1 MVDEQL
7 YPSEAVLAPEREE
20 PRYLRRQKPVE
31 IRRRRFSREA
41 RRVYLRRTL
50 FALAW
55 VAAAGAVYL
64 GVDFLLHAPQMAL
77 TSPAQVVITGNR
89 YVSRATILEKFYP
102 DRYRSVLRVPLAERR
117 AAVEA
122 IPWVERATVRRV
134 LPNRIEVELVERT
147 PVAFLRLG
155 PTLALVDAY
164 GVILDPPVEG
174 NADFRFPVV
183 SGLHASMAASERQ
196 RRMQLYVQFLTQ
208 IEAVRTGASQYV
220 SEVDL
225 AEASNLKAV
234 LVELPELGRSSGQS
248 ASVLVHFGDRDFA
261 RRFALFL
268 ENIGQWQAT
277 AGRIEA
283 VDLRFERQVV
293 VNPEERP

>member
-7 YPSEAVLAPEREE
+7 YPSDAVLAPEREE
-20 PRYLRRQKPVE
+20 PRYLRRQRPVE

-50 FALAW
+50 LALAG
-55 VAAAGAVYL
+55 VAATGAGYL
-64 GVDFLLHAPQMAL
+64 GVEFLLHAPQMAL
-77 TSPAQVVITGNR
+77 ASPAQVVVTGNR

-102 DRYRSVLRVPLAERR
+102 DRYRSVLQVPLAERR

-155 PTLALVDAY
+155 PTLALVDAH

-174 NADFRFPVV
+174 GADFRFPVV
-183 SGLHASMAASERQ
+183 SGLHAGMVASERQ
-196 RRMQLYVQFLTQ
+196 RRMQLYVQFLAQ
-208 IEAVRTGASQYV
+208 IEAVRAGASQYV

-234 LVELPELGRSSGQS
+234 LVELPELGRGAGQS

-261 RRFALFL
+261 RRFSLFL
-268 ENIGQWQAT
+268 ENIGQWRAT
-277 AGRIEA
+277 AGHVEA